1 MERSQLRNMIDS
13 GRAIAMD
20 CHAISC
26 VVPDDDPIGKMFKT
40 SLMNN
45 AVLMQRYEPA
55 PEKAQQ
61 AVKVSTVVYFP
72 YDLDNV
78 YDGGESLDFNG
89 DNFHEALSLKIAK
102 GNASADLE
110 ERLIADME
118 ALNLLND
125 MHSLDPFMFKCKAE
139 QREVDAGIHNAYFA
153 ISPAEWDKIRIPIR
167 DKIQTLVSK
176 ALGTVGSDEKNQVRQ
191 NYVENFLQKIWEAKD
206 IEGIEPFINAM
217 QLEAERAPGIFFAWK
232 AVCYYQV
239 QFMELL
245 QSLKVMFQWA
255 GHNQLC
261 FPVDHI
267 SLKPED
273 RRQIEAK
280 RDLLRE
286 KMRDSYIIANKV
298 LRQYE
303 HSYNQFVQED
313 RPQTFMSFL
322 ENAENSYLLL
332 ASHVSTATHSTNLW
346 KWYIEQ
352 YGPEM
357 RHAQFAELFD
367 GLNMLYDVEL
377 TPAKANE
384 LVWA

>member
-20 CHAISC
+20 CHAISSA
-26 VVPDDDPIGKMFKT
+26 VPDDDPIGKMFQT
-40 SLMNN
+40 RLLNN
-45 AVLMQRYEPA
+45 SVLLKRYAPA
-55 PEKAQQ
+55 PEKSQQ

-89 DNFHEALSLKIAK
+89 DGFHKALSLKIAK

-110 ERLIADME
+110 ERLNADME

-125 MHSLDPFMFKCKAE
+125 MHSLDPFMLKYKAE
-139 QREVDAGIHNAYFA
+139 QREVDSGIHDAYFA

-176 ALGTVGSDEKNQVRQ
+176 ALGTLGADEQNQVRQ
-191 NYVENFLQKIWEAKD
+191 NYVEKFLQKIWEAKD
-206 IEGIEPFINAM
+206 VQGIEPFINAM

-245 QSLKVMFQWA
+245 QALKVMFQWI
-255 GHNQLC
+255 GHNQHC
-261 FPVDHI
+261 FPIDHI
-267 SLKPED
+267 SLKAED
-273 RRQIEAK
+273 CRQIGDK
-280 RDLLRE
+280 RDLLRQ
-286 KMRDSYIIANKV
+286 KMRESYITANKV

-303 HSYNQFVQED
+303 YSYNQFVNED

-332 ASHVSTATHSTNLW
+332 ASHVSTATHGTNLW
-346 KWYIEQ
+346 KYYVEQ

-357 RHAQFAELFD
+357 RHAQFSELFD
-367 GLNMLYDVEL
+367 GLNMLFDVEL
-377 TPAKANE
+377 TSAKANE